1 MSPHLVN
8 DAHLSLSSAE
18 FVRRGLEALPK
29 RYFDMTAL
37 FHDGAEKFE
46 WKNGDA
52 TLTNSS
58 ELLTAYLVLD
68 WVGYLLLG
76 YFTLINYSHF

>member
-1 MSPHLVN
+1 
-8 DAHLSLSSAE
+8 
-18 FVRRGLEALPK
+18 
-29 RYFDMTAL
+29 MTAL